1 MLLSPTTLDLWVSSK
16 LAGFLGQY
24 PLFDAAV
31 QSAIRH
37 NVLGGVWYA
46 AAMFVAWVL
55 GTRPGQEP
63 TKRRSLTILL
73 ATAMAVLFSFPA
85 AYLISWLPPSRYP
98 ALADLY
104 PAYIEGNVNLNSFPS
119 QSVALYT
126 PVAAGIYSL
135 HRFAGILL
143 WLGLPLLVAL
153 PRMYVGGH
161 YLTDVMAGLL
171 LGMAGYMVSRY
182 LLEPRLGER
191 LQRFMDRPGAVRVLT
206 EMVVF
211 AWILQIAVGFRDA
224 VWFRNGLRILV
235 QAVLRS

>member
-1 MLLSPTTLDLWVSSK
+1 
-16 LAGFLGQY
+16 
-24 PLFDAAV
+24 
-31 QSAIRH
+31 
-37 NVLGGVWYA
+37 
-46 AAMFVAWVL
+46 
-55 GTRPGQEP
+55 
-63 TKRRSLTILL
+63 
-73 ATAMAVLFSFPA
+73 
-85 AYLISWLPPSRYP
+85 
-98 ALADLY
+98 
-104 PAYIEGNVNLNSFPS
+104 
-119 QSVALYT
+119 
-126 PVAAGIYSL
+126 VAAGIYSL